1 MSDSIP
7 TPSSPPEERPVEFDA
22 PLWKR
27 HLDYQREVLEE
38 RKRAVAE
45 AAAERPDAGATPIRA
60 GDLETLPYG
69 PPDDSG
75 HLSGEIIATFGE
87 VESEYA
93 SLRRAA
99 GLMDFPQRAT
109 LRVTGSERRDFLN
122 RMLTNELKDLDAGVC
137 RRSFWLNRKG
147 RIDADL
153 LLIETGEALLIDLDI
168 HHAAHTVKTLDD
180 FLFAED
186 VAIRN
191 VTDESYRI
199 VVHGPKALLAIAS
212 AAGATDFQLAPGEAK
227 SITIAGQPVVAA
239 RADEIGAPGVHLVLP
254 RAHVER
260 IWNALLASDQPIGR
274 GKRRVRPVGWFAY
287 NIARIEAG
295 TPLFNVDFGATNLP
309 HESGVLRERV
319 SFTKGC
325 YLGQEV
331 VARMESLGQPKQ
343 KLIGLKPEGQNLP
356 IAGAQVFTLQEEEGR
371 IVMGEPIGAVTS
383 STPSPLRGGEPVCFA
398 MVRTRHARIGTALAV
413 SADGELDRATVTELS
428 FLPEG
433 FSDA

>member
-7 TPSSPPEERPVEFDA
+7 TPSSPPNQTPVEFDV
-22 PLWKR
+22 PLWER
-27 HLDYQREVLEE
+27 HLGYQRDVIEE
-38 RKRAVAE
+38 RKQIVAA
-45 AAAERPDAGATPIRA
+45 AAAERPDAGSTPIRA
-60 GDLETLPYG
+60 GDIETLPYG

-75 HLSGEIIATFGE
+75 HISGEIIATFGE

-99 GLMDFPQRAT
+99 GLMDYPQRAT

-122 RMLTNELKDLDAGVC
+122 RMLTNELKDLEAGQC

-153 LLIETGEALLIDLDI
+153 LLIETGDALLVDLDI
-168 HHAAHTVKTLDD
+168 HHAARTVRTLED

-186 VAIRN
+186 VAIQE
-191 VTDESYRI
+191 VTAEFYRI

-212 AAGATDFQLAPGEAK
+212 AAGETDFQLAPGEAK
-227 SITIAGQPVVAA
+227 TITIADQPVIAG
-239 RADEIGAPGVHLVLP
+239 RADEIGAPGVHLVVP

-260 IWNALLASDQPIGR
+260 VWNALLASDQPIGQGR
-274 GKRRVRPVGWFAY
+274 RRVRPVGWFAY

-295 TPLFNVDFGATNLP
+295 TPLYNVDFGATNLP

-343 KLIGLKPEGQNLP
+343 KLVGLRPEGEGLP
-356 IAGAQVFTLQEEEGR
+356 IAGAQLFALQEEDGR
-371 IVMGEPIGAVTS
+371 LIMGDPIGAVTS
-383 STPSPLRGGEPVCFA
+383 STPSPLRGGEPICFA
-398 MVRTRHARIGTALAV
+398 MVRTRHAKIDTTLTV
-413 SADGELDRATVTELS
+413 VADGEPARAKVSELS
-428 FLPEG
+428 SLPEG